1 MPRPDF
7 LRPLNFFFFAIL
19 AASGYLVSSGELKI
33 TGVLA
38 KIVLSML
45 FLTISANIFNEFST
59 GKIHGVM
66 KIFHF
71 RFKKRE
77 LNHSVIASL
86 ILFFS
91 GFLASYSISLNTSFF
106 YISAAVLLVAYLSYF
121 KNVRFMRSI
130 VIGAASSVA
139 IIMGSGAYG
148 YSQTAYL
155 MAILLFFSN
164 AAGDMIKSIT
174 DETKDRATFLVNFLK
189 HFSSYVKF
197 DANRTR
203 KASVASLVVFIILSP
218 MPYVFGLVSIKYLII
233 ITISSL
239 IAFAA
244 LFSIIKEGKNTAL
257 LAKADELIKINML
270 VSIIAFLA
278 GSFL

>member
-19 AASGYLVSSGELKI
+19 AASGYLISLGELKI
-33 TGVLA
+33 TGVLV

-59 GKIHGVM
+59 GKIHGIM
-66 KIFHF
+66 KIFYS
-71 RFKKRE
+71 KLKTRE

-91 GFLASYSISLNTSFF
+91 GFLVSYSISLNTSFF
-106 YISAAVLLVAYLSYF
+106 YILVAALLAAYLACF
-121 KNVRFMRSI
+121 KNVRFIRSI

-139 IIMGSGAYG
+139 VILGSGAYG

-155 MAILLFFSN
+155 MSILLFFSN
-164 AAGDMIKSIT
+164 FAGDMIKSIT

-189 HFSSYVKF
+189 HFSSYAKF
-197 DANRTR
+197 DASRTM
-203 KASVASLVVFIILSP
+203 KTSVASLIAFIIFSP
-218 MPYVFGLVSIKYLII
+218 VPYVFGLVSIKYLVI
-233 ITISSL
+233 ITVSSL
-239 IAFAA
+239 SAFAA
-244 LFSIIKEGKNTAL
+244 LFSIIRDGKNTAL
-257 LAKADELIKINML
+257 LAKADELIKINM
-270 VSIIAFLA
+270 VVAIIAFLA
-278 GSFL
+278 GSLL